1 MSIKEMLQD
10 LGLLRIAVRQISG
23 QLGYDKAVNQSLVK
37 VVWRL
42 VMNKAVANN
51 YSDNLFAPLPLIPEL
66 RPHTNTIEL
75 EVYSK
80 QILTI
85 N

>member
-23 QLGYDKAVNQSLVK
+23 RLGYDKALNQSLVK

-42 VMNKAVANN
+42 VMNKAVVNN
-51 YSDNLFAPLPLIPEL
+51 NSDNLFAPLPITPEL
-66 RPHTNTIEL
+66 GPHTNTIEL

-80 QILTI
+80 QILI
-85 N
+85 VN